1 MKDNEIK
8 QIVEALLMVSGRPLK
23 IEELAR
29 LLTQDKEN
37 RVPHDS
43 ISKVLSVLTDECKER
58 GIELVKVASGYR
70 YQTRAEFSQYL
81 AKLWEEKP
89 PRYSHALLET
99 LALIAYRQPTT
110 RAEIEEVRGVSV
122 SSRTMQILQERG
134 WIKISAHKE
143 VPGRPA
149 LYVTTKIF
157 LDYFNLQSAD
167 DLPALLDDEKVI
179 QLHPELNIP
188 EVSATSLDKD
198 PGDTDTDKATA
209 DNNNELENETEFR
222 SDVVEFPKAKK

>member
-81 AKLWEEKP
+81 AKLWEERP

-99 LALIAYRQPTT
+99 LALIAYRQPIT

-122 SSRTMQILQERG
+122 SSRTIQILQERG

-167 DLPALLDDEKVI
+167 DLPTLLDDEKVI

-188 EVSATSLDKD
+188 EVPATSLDKD
-198 PGDTDTDKATA
+198 PDGTDTDKATA